1 MLSRTPHVL
10 RSDETG
16 FTLIEVL
23 VATVIG
29 LVITLAAFTLLEFS
43 TRDVSR
49 ITDRAHAD
57 QIGRVALENV
67 MLQLHSACVAVGVN
81 PVQAGSNA
89 SELKF
94 ISEASP
100 LNKATHEPV
109 SVLSTVQLHK
119 LIYTEG
125 KLIEKSWT
133 GKFNAALTRVE
144 SATGPYEFNEAEK
157 PAERVLVK
165 GVSQISKEGIPQPIF
180 QYFRYYKEGDALPKY
195 GQINPAAVAPTSE
208 AVAVLVAK
216 VTVGFTLTPE
226 GVESSFARGDRAV
239 ALEDSAI
246 LRLTPSTEA
255 PNISNQP
262 CTQVV
267 T

>member
-1 MLSRTPHVL
+1 MLSRISKL
-10 RSDETG
+10 LKSDETG
-16 FTLIEVL
+16 FTLVEVL

-29 LVITLAAFTLLEFS
+29 LMITLAAFTLLEFS

-57 QIGRVALENV
+57 QVGRVALENV

-89 SELKF
+89 NELIF
-94 ISEASP
+94 ISEVSS
-100 LNKATHEPV
+100 LNKVTNEPV

-125 KLIEKSWT
+125 KLTEKSWT
-133 GKFNAALTRVE
+133 GKFNATLTHE
-144 SATGPYEFNEAEK
+144 STRGPYEFNEAEK
-157 PAERVLVK
+157 PAEKVLLK
-165 GVSQISKEGIPQPIF
+165 GISPISKLHPIF
-180 QYFRYYKEGDALPKY
+180 QYFRYYKEGDAEPKY
-195 GQINPAAVAPTSE
+195 GQLNPTAITPASE
-208 AVAVLVAK
+208 AVAETVAK
-216 VTVGFTLTPE
+216 VTMGFVLTPE

-239 ALEDSAI
+239 TLEDSAI

-255 PNISNQP
+255 PNIINQP